1 MSITGVSPANHTI
14 VDPTGSGVTLSWTT
28 QNTQTHYQVIYRRVG
43 ASTWVDSGKVA
54 STTRSHT
61 IPGSA
66 LVKNAYYEWRV
77 RYWYGTSGQSP
88 WTASNIFKAQV
99 PSIGRIR
106 VSGGGTKTVDLRVVP
121 LGKSELPSNVRVRL
135 PSGTGELDLV
145 PTGSPIESGVR
156 VAVKA
161 GVVRGVAKPMPDQYT
176 NYANHSNT
184 GYSRYDNHSDTGYG
198 RYDNHTDTGYTRY
211 DDHTDTG
218 YTRYGNHTDT
228 GYSRYDNHSDTGYS
242 RYDNHTDTGYD
253 DYYSEYSKSGY
264 SKYSDHTNYTEG
276 YYTNHDNTG
285 YRVYPDHAD
294 YLEYSYHDSGHTDY
308 LEYSYHDSGHGLLFR
323 ELLNHNDNGE
333 YNRYSDSGYT
343 AYSNHEDEGYNSIQG
358 IREWVL

>member
-1 MSITGVSPANHTI
+1 MSITSVSPANHTI

-28 QNTQTHYQVIYRRVG
+28 QNTQTHYQLIYRRVG
-43 ASTWVDSGKVA
+43 ASTWVNSGKVA

-121 LGKSELPSNVRVRL
+121 LGKSESPSNVRVRL

-184 GYSRYDNHSDTGYG
+184 GYSRYDNH
-198 RYDNHTDTGYTRY
+198 
-211 DDHTDTG
+211 
-218 YTRYGNHTDT
+218 
-228 GYSRYDNHSDTGYS
+228 
-242 RYDNHTDTGYD
+242 TDTGYD
-253 DYYSEYSKSGY
+253 DYYSVYSKSGY
-264 SKYSDHTNYTEG
+264 SKYSDHTDYSET
-276 YYTNHDNTG
+276 YYSN
-285 YRVYPDHAD
+285 
-294 YLEYSYHDSGHTDY
+294 HTDY
-308 LEYSYHDSGHGLLFR
+308 YAKSYSNHTNYSVVYYDGVRYTVYNESGYSEYGRYWESGDLGYNKYAQGGYSAYS
-323 ELLNHNDNGE
+323 NHTDTTTSTGYDNH
-333 YNRYSDSGYT
+333 SDSGYD
-343 AYSNHEDEGYNSIQG
+343 AYSNHSDKH
-358 IREWVL
+358 